1 MSAFVMTPFKALAV
15 LAGGAL
21 FGFGLSVSTMVRPEV
36 VLGFLRFSDMGL
48 MLVMGGAVVVTL
60 LTYRLAPRLLRQPLL
75 GGYFHQ
81 HVSVWN
87 RDTLVGAALFGAG
100 WGLCGVCPGPAIAGL
115 GTGNLDLLWALA
127 GIALGALL
135 QGLRARP

>member
-1 MSAFVMTPFKALAV
+1 MSDFTMTPSRALAV
-15 LAGGAL
+15 LASGVL
-21 FGFGLSVSTMVRPEV
+21 FGFGLSLSTMIRPEI
-36 VLGFLRFSDMGL
+36 VLGFLRLSDMGL
-48 MLVMGGAVVVTL
+48 MLVMGSAVLVTL
-60 LTYRLAPRLLRQPLL
+60 LAYRVGPRLLRQPLL

-115 GTGNLDLLWALA
+115 GTGNLDLLWALV

-135 QGLRARP
+135 QGLRARA